1 MCSRVR
7 LAEVNTAGVTP
18 TSTPTPTPN
27 YAAEQEVCYLAER
40 IHMQS
45 GAALAGFSCTYENN
59 RQMWSLCARTRTL
72 THT

>member
-18 TSTPTPTPN
+18 PPPATDPRARMTS
-27 YAAEQEVCYLAER
+27 AAEEEVSYPTTR

-45 GAALAGFSCTYENN
+45 GAVFAGFYCTYEND
-59 RQMWSLCARTRTL
+59 RQKES
-72 THT
+72 THTQTHTL